1 MILNRLHFLL
11 FLFHYGIF
19 GKSDTPVSANG
30 IVVSIAC
37 SKVICVSIMAYLI
50 PYADTKLVPGG
61 PAGPCIP
68 RGP

>member
-1 MILNRLHFLL
+1 MV
-11 FLFHYGIF
+11 YSV
-19 GKSDTPVSANG
+19 KSDTPVSANG

-37 SKVICVSIMAYLI
+37 SKVIWVSIMAYLI

-68 RGP
+68 RGPWIPCSPFGI